1 MKYLKTYK
9 IFESIT
15 EREIDDI
22 ALDIRDIL
30 LPLKHDR
37 VNFKVDARFVTN
49 PNYQHYIEVKIKD
62 MNIKKYIN
70 ELRQLVS
77 TLDEEGWS
85 IINDRD
91 LSHSFIVLTGDYNLK
106 CTKCYSKDVDSV
118 DLQFSICNNCDY
130 KARNES
136 FEKIYTIYFNSIDEM
151 TEIVE
156 NRNIELINFRFYK
169 V

>member
-1 MKYLKTYK
+1 MKHLKSYK

-15 EREIDDI
+15 EKEIDDV

-30 LPLKHDR
+30 LPLKDDL
-37 VNFKVDARFVTN
+37 VNFKVEPFFVTN

-62 MNIKKYIN
+62 MNIKKYIL

-77 TLDEEGWS
+77 TLYEEGWS

-91 LSHSFIVLTGDYNLK
+91 LSDSLVVLTGEYDVK
-106 CTKCYSKDVDSV
+106 CPQCYSKDVDEIDFHDS
-118 DLQFSICNNCDY
+118 LCNDCNY
-130 KARNES
+130 ES
-136 FEKIYTIYFNSIDEM
+136 EHETFRRYNIYFNNIDEM

-169 V
+169 G

>member
-1 MKYLKTYK
+1 MKYIKTYK

-15 EREIDDI
+15 EKEIDDV
-22 ALDIRDIL
+22 AEDIRDIL
-30 LPLKHDR
+30 LPLKGDR
-37 VNFKVDARFVTN
+37 VDFKVDASFVVN
-49 PNYQHYIEVKIKD
+49 PKYQHYIEVKIKD

-91 LSHSFIVLTGDYNLK
+91 LSDSLVVLTGDYDLK
-106 CTKCYSKDVDSV
+106 CTRCYSKDVYSLDP
-118 DLQFSICNNCDY
+118 QFSICNNCDY
-130 KARNES
+130 GARNEK
-136 FEKIYTIYFNSIDEM
+136 FEKIYHIYFNSIDDM
-151 TEIVE
+151 TEIIE

-169 V
+169 I